1 MPPPALLELQRDFF
15 GALRQPLR
23 GSSRRATE
31 LPPCDAPH
39 AASFLATAERLIR
52 PSPTLH
58 PAECLELYHRQ
69 YWFRLLDSLAED
81 FPGLQ
86 RLLGSDPFWAVLE
99 DYLLEQASTHYTLR
113 QLGHALPGFLER
125 RVADP
130 ELRRRAVAVARV
142 EWAMMTAFEA
152 PDQPVAT
159 SDHLAR
165 NPIALQAHVHLLE
178 LDFDASPWLHGETPR
193 RSAGRRRFA
202 AAVWRTA
209 AGGVAHVPLAV
220 GAYDLLAR
228 LAAAPA
234 PLEEWLDRAAAVWPA
249 PRTLTR
255 WMTEWSGRGWFTPVR
270 SPNES

>member
-31 LPPCDAPH
+31 LPASDAPH
-39 AASFLATAERLIR
+39 AAAFLATAERLIR

-86 RLLGSDPFWAVLE
+86 RLLGTDSFWAVLE
-99 DYLLEQASTHYTLR
+99 NFLLAHPSTHYTLR
-113 QLGHALPGFLER
+113 QLGHGLPGFLER
-125 RVADP
+125 SIADP
-130 ELRRRAVAVARV
+130 DLRRRAVAVARV

-159 SDHLAR
+159 PDYLAR
-165 NPIALQAHVHLLE
+165 GAIALQAHVHLLR
-178 LDFDASPWLHGETPR
+178 LDFDASPWLHGETR
-193 RSAGRRRFA
+193 RPAPGRRRFA

-209 AGGVAHVPLAV
+209 GGGTAHAPLAV
-220 GAYDLLAR
+220 GAYELLTR

-234 PLEEWLDRAAAVWPA
+234 RLEHWLARATAVWPA

-255 WMTEWSGRGWFTPVR
+255 WMAEWSGRGWFTPAHR
-270 SPNES
+270 PD

>member
-31 LPPCDAPH
+31 LPACAAPH
-39 AASFLATAERLIR
+39 AATFLATAERLIR

-81 FPGLQ
+81 FPGLR
-86 RLLGSDPFWAVLE
+86 RLVGPELFWAVLE
-99 DYLLEQASTHYTLR
+99 DYLLAHPSTHYTLR
-113 QLGHALPGFLER
+113 QLGRGLPGFLER
-125 RVADP
+125 RIADP
-130 ELRRRAVAVARV
+130 ALRRQAVAVARV
-142 EWAMMTAFEA
+142 EWALMAAFEA
-152 PDQPVAT
+152 PDQPVAAP
-159 SDHLAR
+159 DYLAR
-165 NPIALQAHVHLLE
+165 GPIALQAHVHLLL
-178 LDFDASPWLHGETPR
+178 LDFDASLWLSGQAPCR
-193 RSAGRRRFA
+193 AYGRRRFA

-209 AGGVAHVPLAV
+209 AGGVAHAPLAV
-220 GAYDLLAR
+220 GAHALLAR
-228 LAAAPA
+228 LAASPA
-234 PLEEWLDRAAAVWPA
+234 RLEEWLDRASAVWPA